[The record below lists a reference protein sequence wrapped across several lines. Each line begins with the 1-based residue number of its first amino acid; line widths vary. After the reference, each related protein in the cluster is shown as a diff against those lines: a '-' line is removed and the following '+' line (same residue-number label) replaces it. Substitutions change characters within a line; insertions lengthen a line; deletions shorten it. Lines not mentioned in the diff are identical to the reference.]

1 MKKALVFGLILLLL
15 AVGCIKKQAEA
26 PATPAEMAA
35 PTAEAPDEP
44 RNYAFT
50 FTAKTLDG
58 NTVTESVFG
67 RYDLTMVNV
76 WASWCGPCCA
86 ELGDLGKL
94 YGNLPENV
102 GFLSVTVD
110 EPGDLQEAADLLKK
124 NGCTFPCLNG
134 QASAGLMTGF
144 LKDVMAIPTTLFFD
158 RDGNQVGQRILGVPQ
173 GSGSVVDTYL
183 AEIRARLSLLAGK

>member
-35 PTAEAPDEP
+35 PTAETSDEP

-76 WASWCGPCCA
+76 WASWCGPCCK
-86 ELGDLGKL
+86 ELPDLSEL
-94 YGNLPENV
+94 YKILPENV
-102 GFLSVTVD
+102 GFLSVTID
-110 EPGDLQEAADLLKK
+110 DPEDLKAAQDILAE
-124 NGCTFPCLNG
+124 NGCTFPCLDG
-134 QASAGLMTGF
+134 QASAGLTENVLSG
-144 LKDVMAIPTTLFFD
+144 VMAIPTTLFFD
-158 RDGNQVGQRILGVPQ
+158 RSGNQVGTSILGAPDLN
-173 GSGSVVDTYL
+173 GSVVEGYL
-183 AEIRARLSLLAGK
+183 HELQARLDLLNAK